1 MADSAGASS
10 SGSRGVTSG
19 VPSDDSVGSDVDSS
33 AATALASTVASADT
47 LGALSPS
54 VIAAAATGD
63 AAPAVPSVLVVGDAD
78 LGERLVLL
86 RPCLFFFWDD
96 TADRAFFLPPL
107 PLPPLAMRAEKYELT
122 DSSTAGVLVPL
133 PVAAMAVSGRVA
145 KGVAKPPAL
154 VLALA
159 ATAGDGGCCCCC
171 CCCTPLVVLASSRS
185 APDTGAALAS
195 APSSTRN
202 VLGGDG

>member
-1 MADSAGASS
+1 M
-10 SGSRGVTSG
+10 
-19 VPSDDSVGSDVDSS
+19 DSS
-33 AATALASTVASADT
+33 AATAFASTVASADT
-47 LGALSPS
+47 RTFGTLSPS
-54 VIAAAATGD
+54 VIAAAAAGD

-195 APSSTRN
+195 APPSSTRN
-202 VLGGDG
+202 ALGGDG